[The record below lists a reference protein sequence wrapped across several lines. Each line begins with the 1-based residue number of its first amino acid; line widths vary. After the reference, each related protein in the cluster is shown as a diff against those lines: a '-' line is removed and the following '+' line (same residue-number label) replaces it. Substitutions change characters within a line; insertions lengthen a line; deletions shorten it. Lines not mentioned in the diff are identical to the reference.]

1 MISNTVRFLVWVVFL
16 LGGLALGIVLDLRLW
31 PGWFGN
37 LLWHV
42 VSFLLGIGLL
52 RLVVRISRVTGRWL
66 ARCGRQGDLPRMQT
80 NRLVASGPYACMRH
94 PMHLGLML
102 FPFAVALL
110 AGSPAFLLIVAPIEA
125 ALIVAMVFLL
135 EEREARKKFGAE
147 YAAYASRVPAFN
159 FSPDCLKRL
168 LEEPPEEPDCTR
180 DFVLAR
186 G

>member
-1 MISNTVRFLVWVVFL
+1 MVSNAVRVLIWLIFLAGGGL
-16 LGGLALGIVLDLRLW
+16 LGVALDLRLW
-31 PGWFGN
+31 PGWWSS
-37 LLWHV
+37 LPWHA
-42 VSFLLGIGLL
+42 VSFLLGLGVL

-66 ARCGRQGDLPRMQT
+66 ARCGRQGNLPRMQT

-102 FPFAVALL
+102 FPFALALL
-110 AGSPAFLLIVAPIEA
+110 IGSPAFVFIVAPLEA
-125 ALIVAMVFLL
+125 LLILAMVMTV
-135 EEREARKKFGAE
+135 EEREARVKFGAE
-147 YAAYASRVPAFN
+147 YAAYASRVPPFN
-159 FSPDCLKRL
+159 FAPDCMRRL